1 MIKQPNLVCQLSVC
15 PRTQVKSPSKKQGL
29 HQPQGLKQ
37 FQRFQRGGADRLV
50 AGGVLGG
57 SLVQPPVGV
66 HPGDEVEEEAEAEA
80 GEEGGAV
87 PNQYLRAAP
96 SHALKTKKHPPVI
109 TAAGLWNLKRRL
121 QRLAQTPPLPGGVQA
136 GVGAGGGA
144 GLEAGVEAGA
154 VVVQPQASLQELC
167 WYSLS
172 QVVVSFSKQYAG

>member
-1 MIKQPNLVCQLSVC
+1 MIKQPDLVRQLPLC

-37 FQRFQRGGADRLV
+37 SQRFQRGGADRLA

-66 HPGDEVEEEAEAEA
+66 HPGGEVEEEAEAEA

-96 SHALKTKKHPPVI
+96 SHALKMKKHPPVI
-109 TAAGLWNLKRRL
+109 TAAGRWNLKRRL
-121 QRLAQTPPLPGGVQA
+121 QRLAPTPLLPGGVQVEA
-136 GVGAGGGA
+136 GAGGGA
-144 GLEAGVEAGA
+144 GPEAGAEAGA
-154 VVVQPQASLQELC
+154 VAVQPQASLLELC

-172 QVVVSFSKQYAG
+172 QVVVGFSKQFAG